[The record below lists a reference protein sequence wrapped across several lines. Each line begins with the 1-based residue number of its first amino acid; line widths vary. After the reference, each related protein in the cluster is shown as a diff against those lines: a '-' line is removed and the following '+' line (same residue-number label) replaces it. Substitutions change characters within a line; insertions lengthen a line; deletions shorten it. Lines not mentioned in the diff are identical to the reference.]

1 MINVALTLIN
11 RLETLSALKIEAMED
26 IAKRNG
32 VGDCL
37 EKLILLDNNIYD
49 TIQQLKTLLET
60 MGYEPL

>member
-49 TIQQLKTLLET
+49 TI
-60 MGYEPL
+60 